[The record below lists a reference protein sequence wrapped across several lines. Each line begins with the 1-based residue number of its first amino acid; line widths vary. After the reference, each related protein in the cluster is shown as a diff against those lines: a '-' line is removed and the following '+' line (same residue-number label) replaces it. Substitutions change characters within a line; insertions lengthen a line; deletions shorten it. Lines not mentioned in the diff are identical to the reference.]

1 MTVRLGLLASHGGTT
16 AAAVTDACGEGSL
29 DASVGLVV
37 SNNSQSRVLAT
48 ARQRSIAAVH
58 LSTKTHP
65 DPVALDDAML
75 KALLAHDVELLVLA
89 GYLRALGPRCT
100 EHFRGRAINVHPALL
115 PKFGG
120 HGMFGD
126 QLYEAV
132 LASGDRETGVTA
144 HYVTAEYDAGAIIAQ
159 VRVPVRVGD
168 TIETLRA
175 RVQPA
180 EAELLIGVLAS
191 FAATDRPTELAE

>member
-1 MTVRLGLLASHGGTT
+1 MTLRLGFLASHGGTT
-16 AAAVTDACGEGSL
+16 AGAVMDACEEGSL
-29 DASVGLVV
+29 ETSVGLVM
-37 SNNSQSRVLAT
+37 SNNSQSLALAK
-48 ARQRSIAAVH
+48 ARQRGIATVH
-58 LSTKTHP
+58 LSSKTHP
-65 DPVALDDAML
+65 DPGDLDEAMRA
-75 KALLAHDVELLVLA
+75 ALLAHGVELLVLA

-100 EHFRGRAINVHPALL
+100 EQFQGRAINVHPALL

-120 HGMFGD
+120 QGMFGD

-159 VRVPVRVGD
+159 VRVPVLAGD
-168 TIETLRA
+168 TVETLRA

-180 EAELLIGVLAS
+180 EAELLIGLLTS
-191 FAATDRPTELAE
+191 LDRRG